1 MRHVPGCTARAW
13 YLILPNR
20 DFEHQSEVLTGH
32 SDLLM
37 SPVYVVGE
45 DLASTVLQLFIWSI
59 EAWQVHP
66 LVCVSMNLE
75 LASS

>member
-1 MRHVPGCTARAW
+1 
-13 YLILPNR
+13 
-20 DFEHQSEVLTGH
+20 
-32 SDLLM
+32 M

-45 DLASTVLQLFIWSI
+45 DLASTVLQLFNWSI

-66 LVCVSMNLE
+66 LVYLSMNLE